1 MRSRSRRASLLFAVV
16 AGFATVGTVAAADP
30 SPPPVPPGQQKNA
43 EKNAEKGPEVAFTG
57 SGQVTASEDGQ
68 GRPEYTIT
76 VSGKTWTLSAGP
88 KWFWGTDSPLAAYVG
103 KTVDVVGT
111 SREGS
116 TEVDVTTVNGTAIR
130 EEGRPPWAGG
140 PFRVGEKHPGW
151 KARGAHPGREL
162 GRELAPGQAK
172 KNQANP
178 ETE

>member
-1 MRSRSRRASLLFAVV
+1 MRARSRRASLLIAVV
-16 AGFATVGTVAAADP
+16 AGVAIVGTVAAADP
-30 SPPPVPPGQQKNA
+30 SPPQVPPGQAKS
-43 EKNAEKGPEVAFTG
+43 KNAEKGPEVAFTG
-57 SGQVTASEDGQ
+57 SGRISASEDGQ

-88 KWFWGTDSPLAAYVG
+88 KWFWGADSPLAAYVG

-111 SREGS
+111 YREGS
-116 TEVDVTTVNGTAIR
+116 TEVDVATVNGTAIR

-140 PFRVGEKHPGW
+140 PARVGEKHPGW
-151 KARGAHPGREL
+151 KAQNEKPGHGI

-172 KNQANP
+172 KNQDNV

>member
-1 MRSRSRRASLLFAVV
+1 MRARTRRASLLIAAV
-16 AGFATVGTVAAADP
+16 AGVVIAGTVAAADP
-30 SPPPVPPGQQKNA
+30 PPPQVPPGQAKN
-43 EKNAEKGPEVAFTG
+43 KNAEKGPEVAFTG
-57 SGQVTASEDGQ
+57 SGQISVSEDGQ

-103 KTVDVVGT
+103 ETVDVVGT
-111 SREGS
+111 YREGS
-116 TEVDVTTVNGTAIR
+116 TEVDVTTVNGKAIR

-140 PFRVGEKHPGW
+140 PARVGEKHPGW
-151 KARGAHPGREL
+151 KATQGQPGRGL

-172 KNQANP
+172 KNQDNP